1 MTHASSIKRPHRPFF
16 NKQDVG
22 LVYILPWFLGFLAF
36 SLIPMVASLF
46 FSFYDF
52 NYFTKMRPVGLGNFA
67 RMFDDPDFFSSIKA
81 TFTFVVFAVPA
92 KILAA
97 LLMAMLLNTKLKAI
111 NLYRTIFYLPSIL
124 AGSVA
129 IGILW
134 RLMYTKDGMINTF
147 IKAFGLAPHN
157 WLGDPK
163 TAIYVLCLL
172 PIWQF
177 GSSMV
182 IFLAAL
188 KQVPSQLYE
197 AARID
202 GCGAVKQFRAITLPM
217 LTPVILFNLVMQS
230 INAFQ
235 EFSSAFVISGGG
247 PAKTT
252 YLYSMLIYDQ
262 AFTMRRMGYASA
274 LSWFLFA
281 IILVFTA
288 ILFTTSGKWVF
299 YEDGEGVI

>member
-1 MTHASSIKRPHRPFF
+1 MKRPFF

-22 LVYILPWFLGFLAF
+22 LLYVLPWLLGFLAF
-36 SLIPMVASLF
+36 SLIPMIVSF
-46 FSFYDF
+46 FYSFYDF
-52 NYFTKMRPVGLGNFA
+52 NFFSRMRPVGLGNFA
-67 RMFDDPDFFSSIKA
+67 RMVDDPNFFSSVKA

-92 KILAA
+92 KIIVA
-97 LLMAMLLNTKLKAI
+97 LLIAMVMNTKLKAI

-134 RLMYTKDGMINTF
+134 RLMFTKEGVINSAIALLGF
-147 IKAFGLAPHN
+147 QSHN

-188 KQVPSQLYE
+188 KQIPPQLYE
-197 AARID
+197 AAKID
-202 GCGAVKQFRAITLPM
+202 GAGRIKQFKSITVPM
-217 LTPVILFNLVMQS
+217 LSPVILFNLVMQS

-235 EFSSAFVISGGG
+235 EFASAFVITGGG

-252 YLYSMLIYDQ
+252 YLYSMFIYDE

-281 IILVFTA
+281 VIFIFTA
-288 ILFTTSGKWVF
+288 VLFLTSAKWTF
-299 YEDGEGVI
+299 YEDGEGLV

>member
-1 MTHASSIKRPHRPFF
+1 MTQASSLKRPHRSFF
-16 NKQDVG
+16 NKQDIG
-22 LVYILPWFLGFLAF
+22 LVYIMPWLLGFLAF
-36 SLIPMVASLF
+36 SLIPMVASLA
-46 FSFYDF
+46 FSFFDF
-52 NYFTKMRPVGLGNFA
+52 NYFTKMRPVGLKNFA
-67 RMFDDPDFFSSIKA
+67 RMFDDPDFFSSVKA
-81 TFTFVVFAVPA
+81 TFTFVLFAVPA
-92 KILAA
+92 KLIAA
-97 LLMAMLLNTKLKAI
+97 LLMAMILNTKLKAI

-134 RLMYTKDGMINTF
+134 RLMYTKDGIVNTA
-147 IKAFGLAPHN
+147 IQAIGLAPHN

-202 GCGAVKQFRAITLPM
+202 GCGPLRQFRSITLPM
-217 LTPVILFNLVMQS
+217 LTPVILFNLVMQA

-252 YLYSMLIYDQ
+252 YFYSMLIYDQ

-281 IILVFTA
+281 VILVFTA
-288 ILFTTSGKWVF
+288 VLFTTSGKWVF
-299 YEDGEGVI
+299 YEDGEGIV